1 MSLTVHINV
10 DASDQP
16 LGTSGVD
23 FVQFQEGAD
32 KLIFTAGNATVADG
46 QPSPSQAE
54 LISAGIQLTGSEI
67 IVSDYLLDDASAVL
81 LKSIDLMGN
90 IDAQYVMA
98 FDFDAATASEP
109 VLEVWD
115 DSTYQTASSTIL
127 GGGTPSNSFVRGITT
142 TNSPS
147 GSNWV
152 VGANRLAG
160 STASNFL
167 YLNDLAGALSGAAT
181 LYAQLAI
188 VIPASQTTGFSSN
201 FKMVVKWLEN

>member
-1 MSLTVHINV
+1 MGLQVHINTSAV
-10 DASDQP
+10 DSSLAAAPSN
-16 LGTSGVD
+16 

-46 QPSPSQAE
+46 QPSPSQSE

-90 IDAQYVMA
+90 INAQYVIA

-115 DSTYQTASSTIL
+115 DSTYQTANSTIL

-142 TNSPS
+142 TSSPS

-167 YLNDLAGALSGAAT
+167 FLNDEVGALSGATT
-181 LYAQLAI
+181 LYAQIAI
-188 VIPASQTTGFSSN
+188 VIPSSQTTGFSSN
-201 FKMVVKWLEN
+201 FKIVTKWLEN